1 LGFHFHLLGTSK
13 VEKNKVCQ
21 RFYAVFLTAEFR
33 VIFGIFVSL
42 KVVDMNNIPNVDLAD
57 FLSEDPDR
65 KQKFVD
71 EIGHA
76 YEEIGFVSL
85 KHHFLSDTLVEN
97 LYKEVKAFFALP
109 EEVKKKYEIEGLGGQ
124 RGYVSFGKE
133 HAKGKKE
140 GDLKEFWHFGQEP
153 SEDADLPET
162 YPNNVR
168 VTELPGFN
176 PTGMEAYRMLE
187 KTGIYVLRA
196 LALYIGLDEC
206 YFDHWA
212 SNGNSILRPIHYPPI
227 TKEPEGA
234 VRAGAHGDI
243 NLITLLMGASTGG
256 LQVLHKNGQWID
268 AIPQEDELVINVG
281 DMLERLTNN
290 KLRSTIHRVVNPPRE
305 QWDTPRYS
313 IPFFMHP
320 RSDMKLNCLE
330 VCIDESHP
338 KAYPDITA
346 GEFLHQRLVE
356 IGLIKE

>member
-1 LGFHFHLLGTSK
+1 
-13 VEKNKVCQ
+13 
-21 RFYAVFLTAEFR
+21 
-33 VIFGIFVSL
+33 
-42 KVVDMNNIPNVDLAD
+42 MNNIPSVDLAD
-57 FLSEDPDR
+57 FLSNDPAR

-71 EIGHA
+71 EIGNA
-76 YEEIGFVSL
+76 YEEIGFVAL
-85 KHHFLSDTLVEN
+85 KNHFLDDTLVDN
-97 LYKEVKAFFALP
+97 LYKEVKDFFDLP
-109 EEVKKKYEIEGLGGQ
+109 TDTKKKYEIEGLGGQ
-124 RGYVSFGKE
+124 RGYTSFGKE

-153 SEDADLPET
+153 DPNANLSDNYPANVIVEELED
-162 YPNNVR
+162 
-168 VTELPGFN
+168 FN
-176 PTGMEAYRMLE
+176 KTGMQAYRMLE

-196 LALYIGLDEC
+196 LALYIGLDEF

-227 TKEPEGA
+227 TEEPKGA

-256 LQVLHKNGQWID
+256 LQVQRKDGEWID

-281 DMLERLTNN
+281 DMLERHTNN
-290 KLRSTIHRVVNPPRE
+290 KLRSTIHRVINPPKD
-305 QWDTPRYS
+305 QWDKPRYS

-330 VCIDESHP
+330 ECITEDNP
-338 KAYPDITA
+338 KHYEDITA

-356 IGLIKE
+356 IGLIKTK